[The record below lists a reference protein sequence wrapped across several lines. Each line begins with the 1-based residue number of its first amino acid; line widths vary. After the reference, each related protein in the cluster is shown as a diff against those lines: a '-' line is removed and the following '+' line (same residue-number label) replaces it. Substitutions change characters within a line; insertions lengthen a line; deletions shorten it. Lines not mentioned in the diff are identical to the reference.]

1 MPESVSVILPEPIS
15 SNRYWRTHGHTTY
28 RTRDAK
34 AYCEAVAMLTA
45 HFRRDGAPC
54 FPTGDVS
61 CVVVWHRSAKRG
73 DLDNRTK
80 VLYDALAGSL
90 YADDKQIAQ
99 DWRRRVDQHATIPKG
114 HVLVE
119 VCPIATEDPQP

>member
-1 MPESVSVILPEPIS
+1 SKSVRCLQAQAPLLMPESVSVILPEPIS

-73 DLDNRTK
+73 RSEEHTSELQSQSN
-80 VLYDALAGSL
+80 
-90 YADDKQIAQ
+90 
-99 DWRRRVDQHATIPKG
+99 
-114 HVLVE
+114 LV
-119 VCPIATEDPQP
+119 